1 MIKRIL
7 VAIDG
12 SEQAWRALEL
22 GCDFAKQFDA
32 KLVVFHAVTDPAL
45 PAELA
50 RYAEAEHLGGPS
62 NFLFYSMIVD
72 GLSED
77 ARGRAAQ
84 QGIEDVVW
92 RAQKGDPADTILSAA
107 RSEEADLIV
116 MGRRGLSPVKAIF
129 FGSVSQKVVQMAA
142 RPCVTTP

>member
-1 MIKRIL
+1 MKRIL

-12 SEQAWRALEL
+12 SEPAWRALDL
-22 GCDFAKQFDA
+22 ACDFAKQFDA
-32 KLVVFHAVTDPAL
+32 ELVLYHAVTDPAL

-50 RYAEAEHLGGPS
+50 RYAEAEHLRGPS

-72 GLSED
+72 GLAED
-77 ARGRAAQ
+77 ARERAARH
-84 QGIEDVVW
+84 GIEDVAW
-92 RAQKGDPADTILSAA
+92 RAQKGDPADTIISAA

-129 FGSVSQKVVQMAA
+129 LGSVSQKVVQMAA
-142 RPCVTTP
+142 CPCVTTP